1 MVNWPY
7 FTFLAQIV
15 VSQGTFE
22 APPLGQNAIYGVCFC
37 SHPTQNAYV
46 SVLENIQISK
56 SHISCVVR

>member
-22 APPLGQNAIYGVCFC
+22 APLGQNEMYGVCIC
-37 SHPTQNAYV
+37 SHPTQDAYI
-46 SVLENIQISK
+46 SVLESIQISK

>member
-22 APPLGQNAIYGVCFC
+22 APPWVKMQFMEFASAPTLLRMHMLVYLKIFRSLRAIFLV
-37 SHPTQNAYV
+37 
-46 SVLENIQISK
+46 
-56 SHISCVVR
+56 